1 MDNLSTEIS
10 SQIGALELSDYLE
23 SQDDGVLEAAGA
35 AIGPMETKSA
45 QCPTYNI
52 FAGCRF
58 HPDA

>member
-1 MDNLSTEIS
+1 L
-10 SQIGALELSDYLE
+10 GDYLE
-23 SQDDGVLEAAGA
+23 SQGDGVLEAAGA